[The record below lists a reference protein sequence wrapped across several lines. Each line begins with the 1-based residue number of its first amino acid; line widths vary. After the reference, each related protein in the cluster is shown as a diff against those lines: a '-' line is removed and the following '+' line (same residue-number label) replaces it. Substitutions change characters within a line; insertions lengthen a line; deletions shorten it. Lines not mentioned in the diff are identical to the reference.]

1 MSLNIC
7 FVNNSEG
14 RKDSIR
20 WTMKGISATYIYIGS
35 AYKKNANIKIVSQQT
50 YVDIYIYKCEVIL
63 S

>member
-1 MSLNIC
+1 
-7 FVNNSEG
+7 
-14 RKDSIR
+14 
-20 WTMKGISATYIYIGS
+20 MKGISATYIYIGS